1 MTTSYPREEMARIQ
15 GRLNDSI
22 AAIRSSRAHT
32 EQGKRTEMAKL
43 VRQARTQRD
52 QLKNEFITNRE
63 ARRERLERVLF
74 GNPDGATPE
83 QIMLMRDSRDRAAK
97 LDGPQDAANHLALA
111 QQAGDD
117 YMAKAIA
124 AVAARH
130 GWNDI
135 INTYVNRAPSGTRDC
150 LDELAELP
158 SGRNTRAA
166 DTSRFKLDE
175 PDELRSFRSDSDLER
190 LANGHAVEPIG
201 SRFDHFTH

>member
-1 MTTSYPREEMARIQ
+1 MTDYPREEMARIQ
-15 GRLNDSI
+15 GRLNDSV
-22 AAIRSSRAHT
+22 AATRSNRGLT
-32 EQGKRTEMAKL
+32 DQGKRAEMARL
-43 VRQARTQRD
+43 VRQARTQRN
-52 QLKNEFITNRE
+52 QLKNEFITKRE

-97 LDGPQDAANHLALA
+97 LDGPNDAATHLALA

-135 INTYVNRAPSGTRDC
+135 INTYADRAPAGTRAC
-150 LDELAELP
+150 LDELAQLP

-175 PDELRSFRSDSDLER
+175 PEELRSYRTDTDLER
-190 LANGHAVEPIG
+190 LATGPKDEPIG
-201 SRFDHFTH
+201 SRFDQFAR